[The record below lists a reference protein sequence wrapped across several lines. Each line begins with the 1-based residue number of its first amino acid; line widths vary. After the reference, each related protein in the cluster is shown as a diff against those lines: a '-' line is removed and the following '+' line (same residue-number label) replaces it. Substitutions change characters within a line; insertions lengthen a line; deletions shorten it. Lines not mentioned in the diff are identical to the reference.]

1 LFKDSL
7 SQWAPVRRSGIPNKN
22 GWFFVIASFLS
33 LIFCLALSKEF
44 VENAVQLLVSRF
56 MLLNA
61 SDLENWL
68 SDPEDW
74 VHSEDKESDQWE
86 YEIRVKN

>member
-1 LFKDSL
+1 
-7 SQWAPVRRSGIPNKN
+7 
-22 GWFFVIASFLS
+22 
-33 LIFCLALSKEF
+33 
-44 VENAVQLLVSRF
+44 